1 LTSAER
7 VRSAFDHRQ
16 QSVCREPDRV
26 PIYEQTV
33 CCRVASEIMGRR
45 MRTGGGR
52 IRWEETSARWES
64 ETAWQEYVGQLI
76 EDVGDLI
83 RALKFDL
90 VGMPWR
96 HSARPSAKLDDFTFR
111 YEDSETGLWSVFHYD
126 EATDVFDQVDSSIRR
141 EGIPA
146 IEKAVAA
153 AEREAED
160 AAPPTV
166 EEMAELHALAHA
178 AGGERAVNS
187 GVGFIQIPTE
197 AAWLEAAA
205 SRPDLIERSLDAVV
219 RQALVAIPELPK
231 YGISVLWAGGDLAS
245 NGGPIYSPAMFRRF
259 ILPRLK
265 TIVEA
270 AHAAGLRYVFRT
282 DGDIRP
288 IAQELLVES
297 GVDGYGEIDIDAGMD
312 PVELKER
319 FPKLTMWGGLSC
331 GKVLVGASPEG
342 VRAEVRRVL
351 EQCKPGGGFIFG
363 SSNSIHTGI
372 PTENFLAMQEAAR
385 EFGRYAM

>member
-1 LTSAER
+1 MTSAER
-7 VRSAFDHRQ
+7 VRSAFDHR
-16 QSVCREPDRV
+16 EPDRV
-26 PIYEQTV
+26 PIYEQSV
-33 CCRVASEIMGRR
+33 CCGVASEIMGRR
-45 MRTGGGR
+45 MRTAGGR

-64 ETAWQEYVGQLI
+64 ETAWQEYVGHLI

-83 RALKFDL
+83 QALDFDL

-96 HSARPSAKLDDFTFR
+96 HSARPSGKLDDCTFR
-111 YEDSETGLWSVFHYD
+111 YEDPETGLWSVFHYD
-126 EATDVFDQVDSSIRR
+126 EVSDVFDQVDSSIRR
-141 EGIPA
+141 DGIPA

-153 AEREAED
+153 AEQEAED

-166 EEMAELHALAHA
+166 EEMVELHALAHA
-178 AGGERAVNS
+178 AGGERAVKS
-187 GVGFIQIPTE
+187 GVGFLQIPPE

-205 SRPDLIERSLDAVV
+205 TRPDLIERYLDAGV

-259 ILPRLK
+259 ILTRLK
-265 TIVEA
+265 TTVEA

-282 DGDIRP
+282 DGDIWP
-288 IAQELLVES
+288 IAQDLLVDS
-297 GVDGYGEIDIDAGMD
+297 GVDGYGEIDVDAGMD

-319 FPKLTMWGGLSC
+319 FPKLTLWGGVSC

-342 VRAEVRRVL
+342 VRSEVRRVL
-351 EQCKPGGGFIFG
+351 DACKPAGGFIFG
-363 SSNSIHTGI
+363 SSNSIHAGI

-385 EFGRYAM
+385 EFGRYAA

>member
-1 LTSAER
+1 
-7 VRSAFDHRQ
+7 
-16 QSVCREPDRV
+16 
-26 PIYEQTV
+26 
-33 CCRVASEIMGRR
+33 
-45 MRTGGGR
+45 
-52 IRWEETSARWES
+52 
-64 ETAWQEYVGQLI
+64 
-76 EDVGDLI
+76 
-83 RALKFDL
+83 
-90 VGMPWR
+90 
-96 HSARPSAKLDDFTFR
+96 
-111 YEDSETGLWSVFHYD
+111 
-126 EATDVFDQVDSSIRR
+126 TDVFDQVDSSIRR